1 MQNPAVCGR
10 FERKMH
16 IIVRHFVKNAD
27 FISVYP
33 FSYKKSFRFVTAAFR
48 IVTD

>member
-33 FSYKKSFRFVTAAFR
+33 FSCKKSFRFVTAAFR